1 MAVLGRAFVMLVV
14 LVGLPAAWVYY
25 GPLPPGTQRMVDQV
39 VDAAKR
45 AVGWE
50 RVLHPAEE
58 AISAPHFV
66 LESDAI
72 AIASESAGGVELT
85 TEEKVAPP
93 QIEPLLERLRT
104 LGVVEYTL
112 EKWGSAG
119 QLYRFQCK
127 MPLAQSNQITQQ
139 FEAVAPDPL
148 ASVEQVVGEVSSWQM
163 ARLDR
168 TKFH

>member
-1 MAVLGRAFVMLVV
+1 M
-14 LVGLPAAWVYY
+14 
-25 GPLPPGTQRMVDQV
+25 
-39 VDAAKR
+39 
-45 AVGWE
+45 
-50 RVLHPAEE
+50 
-58 AISAPHFV
+58 
-66 LESDAI
+66 
-72 AIASESAGGVELT
+72 
-85 TEEKVAPP
+85 
-93 QIEPLLERLRT
+93 
-104 LGVVEYTL
+104 VEYTL